1 MRSCIYKFL
10 DVNKEV
16 IYVGKAKDLKARL
29 SCHRHLPIDCYK
41 NISYVQY
48 ITIKD
53 ENTLDFIECYFIQK
67 YRPIYNSKFNKGEEV
82 FSIEELDKKRWS
94 FYRDFDKHI
103 TIPSIEKIKDAEEL
117 ENSYYRK
124 LVDEASSSFLIL

>member
-94 FYRDFDKHI
+94 FYRDFDKYI
-103 TIPSIEKIKDAEEL
+103 IIPSIEKLKD
-117 ENSYYRK
+117 
-124 LVDEASSSFLIL
+124 